1 MLCNI
6 KIVGFFF
13 QVIDVELE
21 KEIEVKLVVKIFN
34 GLFVNQ
40 IDMEINIIILEFMF
54 LIKKEIKQEKLLLKL
69 INLRILNKN
78 FSIFQSNLIDVF
90 KFFLNNK

>member
-6 KIVGFFF
+6 KFVGFF

-78 FSIFQSNLIDVF
+78 FSIFQSNFIDVF

>member
-6 KIVGFFF
+6 KIVGFF

-78 FSIFQSNLIDVF
+78 FSIFQSNFIDVF

>member
-1 MLCNI
+1 MLFNI
-6 KIVGFFF
+6 KIVGFF

-78 FSIFQSNLIDVF
+78 FSIFQSNFIDVF

>member
-6 KIVGFFF
+6 KIVGFF